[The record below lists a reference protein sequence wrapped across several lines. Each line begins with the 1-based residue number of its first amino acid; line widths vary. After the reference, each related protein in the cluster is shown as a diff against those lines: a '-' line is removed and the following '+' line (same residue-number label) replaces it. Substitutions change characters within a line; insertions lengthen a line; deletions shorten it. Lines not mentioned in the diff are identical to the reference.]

1 MSKSAKSELDT
12 KRILAKLRK
21 IIPGYDGPKRGMA
34 QVLWKKNLPPDKF
47 NEVVGLETKL
57 RLIRN
62 RESARRIRRDKKSH
76 LQELKRQLE
85 EKETENALLR
95 EEIERLKRNNFEV
108 TEENLELRE
117 TIQNLSNTVS
127 VESLYD
133 FLDEINYQG
142 LC

>member
-1 MSKSAKSELDT
+1 MSKSSKYDMEM
-12 KRILAKLRK
+12 IYQKLRK

-47 NEVVGLETKL
+47 NEVVGLEAKL

-76 LQELKRQLE
+76 LQRLKGQLE

-95 EEIERLKRNNFEV
+95 EENERLKRNNFEV

-117 TIQNLSNTVS
+117 TIQNFSNTVS

-133 FLDEINYQG
+133 FLDEIDYQG